1 MQVAKQAQIPA
12 EEVLRREDPRWG
24 RLRDIVLEKSFQTG
38 DFILA
43 SGVSSKFLFQLRQTT
58 MLAEGATLIAE
69 IVLEYMQ
76 RHGIHCIGGLVQ
88 GAVPIGQSVLMLG
101 HAKQYPIYHF
111 FVRKEAKK
119 HGARELIDGYP
130 LDQSEVLIVDDV
142 ATKGGSIKTS
152 IENLLKEHPS
162 CVVKRALVIVDR
174 QEGAAEALLAARN
187 VHLISLFKKSD
198 FLIPAWC
205 KPIG

>member
-1 MQVAKQAQIPA
+1 MRVAKLVQIPA
-12 EEVLRREDPRWG
+12 EEVLRRDDPRWG
-24 RLRDIVLEKSFQTG
+24 RLHDIVFERSFQTG
-38 DFILA
+38 NFILA

-76 RHGIHCIGGLVQ
+76 RHGIHCIGGPVQ

-101 HAKQYPIYHF
+101 HARQYPIHHF

-130 LDQSEVLIVDDV
+130 MDDSEVLIVDDV
-142 ATKGGSIKTS
+142 ATKGGSIKTA
-152 IENLLKEHPS
+152 IENLLKEHPR
-162 CVVKRALVIVDR
+162 CVVRRALVIVDR
-174 QEGAAEALLAARN
+174 QEGAAEALLANRN
-187 VHLISLFKKSD
+187 VNLVSLFKKSD
-198 FLIPAWC
+198 FPIPASQL
-205 KPIG
+205 

>member
-1 MQVAKQAQIPA
+1 MHVAKQDQFPA
-12 EEVLRREDPRWG
+12 EEVLRRNDPRWG
-24 RLRDIVLEKSFQTG
+24 RLHDIVFEKSFQTG
-38 DFILA
+38 NFILA

-101 HAKQYPIYHF
+101 HAKQYPIHHF
-111 FVRKEAKK
+111 FVRKEIKQ
-119 HGARELIDGYP
+119 HGARERIDGYP
-130 LDQSEVLIVDDV
+130 MDESEVLIVDDV
-142 ATKGGSIKTS
+142 ATKGGSIKTA

-162 CVVKRALVIVDR
+162 CVVRRALVIVDR
-174 QEGAAEALLAARN
+174 QEGAAEALLANRN
-187 VHLISLFKKSD
+187 VQLVSLFRKSD
-198 FLIPAWC
+198 FPIP
-205 KPIG
+205 PSQL

>member
-1 MQVAKQAQIPA
+1 MHVAKNTRIP
-12 EEVLRREDPRWG
+12 EQEVLQRDDPRWE
-24 RLRDIVLEKSFQTG
+24 RLHDIVFEKSFKTG
-38 DFILA
+38 NFILS

-101 HAKQYPIYHF
+101 HAEHYPIHHF

-119 HGARELIDGYP
+119 HGAEELIDGYP
-130 LDQSEVLIVDDV
+130 LDDSEVLIVDDV
-142 ATKGGSIKTS
+142 ATKGGSIKTA

-162 CVVKRALVIVDR
+162 CVVKRALVVVDR
-174 QEGAAEALLAARN
+174 QEGAAEALLANRN
-187 VHLISLFKKSD
+187 VQLVSLFKKSD
-198 FLIPAWC
+198 FPIPTS
-205 KPIG
+205 PL

>member
-1 MQVAKQAQIPA
+1 MRVAKQVQIPA
-12 EEVLRREDPRWG
+12 EEEEVLRHDDPRWG
-24 RLRDIVLEKSFQTG
+24 RLHDIVYERSFQTG
-38 DFILA
+38 NFILA

-101 HAKQYPIYHF
+101 HAKQYPIHHF

-119 HGARELIDGYP
+119 HGALELIDGYP
-130 LDQSEVLIVDDV
+130 QDDSEVLIVDDV
-142 ATKGGSIKTS
+142 ATKGGSIKTA

-162 CVVKRALVIVDR
+162 CVVKRALVVIDR
-174 QEGAAEALLAARN
+174 QEGAAETLLAKRN
-187 VHLISLFKKSD
+187 VHLVSLFKKSD
-198 FLIPAWC
+198 FPIPA
-205 KPIG
+205 

>member
-1 MQVAKQAQIPA
+1 MHIAKQVQIPA
-12 EEVLRREDPRWG
+12 EEVLRRDDPRWG
-24 RLRDIVLEKSFQTG
+24 RLHDIVFEKSFQTG
-38 DFILA
+38 NFILA

-101 HAKQYPIYHF
+101 HAKQYQIHHF

-119 HGARELIDGYP
+119 HGALELIDGYP
-130 LDQSEVLIVDDV
+130 LDESEVLIVDDV
-142 ATKGGSIKTS
+142 ATKGGSIKTA

-162 CVVKRALVIVDR
+162 CVVKRALVVIDR
-174 QEGAAEALLAARN
+174 QEGAAETLLAKRN
-187 VHLISLFKKSD
+187 VQLVSLFKRSD
-198 FLIPAWC
+198 FPIPA
-205 KPIG
+205 